1 MTDEQGCEQCE
12 AAACAY
18 DTDAAAAACAAC
30 RPSKTTAQTSELAG
44 IETLRFV
51 DVAEH
56 IAILRREIDE
66 GNANNDKILKRL
78 SAANEEIGKSREEAH
93 DLRGMVALQERY
105 KLDALK
111 ALAALEAK
119 EKQVDVELVQ
129 VRVRAAWLEK
139 ELAESRAQVFGLMSL
154 KVEVDARV
162 VRLEEELAY
171 ERQLSNDRL
180 EVIRELEGRSE
191 DALDRKVEE
200 KVNGELL
207 RVRERAE
214 LLGKELAEA
223 KEEIRKRQAEMV
235 ELRADLSHADLEARE
250 LAVAHAWHFPRTGT
264 PMTALDILGH
274 DRDVWKERAEQAALQ
289 ASENHK
295 EAERL
300 SEALETLRT
309 EYAEACFAGTARRPL
324 KRCKHPAVRFGSNGW
339 LVFCPDCSASWQ
351 AQQGVEE
358 ACQSSP
364 ETEGDRYSE
373 RVRRGA
379 P

>member
-1 MTDEQGCEQCE
+1 MTDEQGCERCE
-12 AAACAY
+12 AAACAC
-18 DTDAAAAACAAC
+18 DTDAAACATC
-30 RPSKTTAQTSELAG
+30 QPSKTTARTSELAG

-56 IAILRREIDE
+56 IARLHRQLEEEVDGRTRLEKSLTAAREVLADRGE
-66 GNANNDKILKRL
+66 KLHDFEARL
-78 SAANEEIGKSREEAH
+78 AA
-93 DLRGMVALQERY
+93 VERA
-105 KLDALK
+105 KLDAEKLVEARAHQLEEMVGANGR
-111 ALAALEAK
+111 AL
-119 EKQVDVELVQ
+119 DH
-129 VRVRAAWLEK
+129 VR
-139 ELAESRAQVFGLMSL
+139 
-154 KVEVDARV
+154 
-162 VRLEEELAY
+162 RLEEELAY
-171 ERQLSNDRL
+171 ERQLSIDRL
-180 EVIRELEGRSE
+180 EVIRELEGRSA

-214 LLGKELAEA
+214 RIGEELAEA
-223 KEEIRKRQAEMV
+223 KEEIRKRQAEMI

-264 PMTALDILGH
+264 PMTALDILGW
-274 DRDVWKERAEQAALQ
+274 DRDVWKGRAEEWKARVEQAELQ
-289 ASENHK
+289 ASENLK
-295 EAERL
+295 ELERL
-300 SEALETLRT
+300 NETLETLRT